1 MAGRPAGDPG
11 LVAVSAAPSG
21 NPSARTAVFG
31 SAGYP
36 GGASGRHSVRVAA
49 SGFGETPGARAGQAG
64 RAAVLSPTPGG
75 SQTASAASRLRQS
88 RPAGG
93 PAATSGGIQA
103 SESVTPGGSGAGGG
117 QAVGEPSVPAA
128 PAPRGR
134 PRRARGAGGLAAT
147 PGGIQASESA
157 ASGGSQ
163 AVGAAPGGRGRVRD
177 ARRAGGLAATPG
189 GGQASESV
197 TPGGSGAGRSQATG
211 EPFAPAAP
219 SGSVPAGR
227 GRPRRSRRA
236 GGLAAASGGGQASES
251 AAPGR
256 NQASESVTPSGSG
269 AGGSQATG
277 EPSGSVPAGRGRP
290 RRSRRAGGLAAASG
304 GIQASESA
312 APSGSGP
319 GGGQASESV
328 TPSGNGAGGGQ
339 PLGRFLAKAAAVTAG
354 LTAAGAVFGLV
365 RDQTIAHLFGA
376 GHDSDAFLIAWTV
389 PEMASTLLI
398 EDAMALLMVPAFSH
412 ALARRAAGRSA
423 LTRREARAQDPVRL
437 LVRAT
442 LPRLVVL
449 LAAVASVLVVAAPA
463 VVAVL
468 APGLPDPALAVECTR
483 LTALTVLSF
492 GIAGYFSAALRAHR
506 SFLSP
511 AAIYVS
517 YNVGIIGT
525 MVALHTLWGV
535 RAAAAGVAVGGLLMV
550 LVQLPAFVR
559 NVGFGP
565 PRAKKA
571 APRSQRDRDRPTL
584 IAFGVIAPVI
594 FFAVFRQSQVLVERF
609 LAASLPPGAISHLNY
624 AQKVAQMPMVLSLM
638 ICTVT
643 FPVVAQAMAGGEREK
658 ARRRVEQ
665 DLALASLA
673 VLMGTALV
681 IGYAPQIIQVLFE
694 RGAFTH
700 ADTLATA
707 SVMRVYGLG
716 LLGHCLVG
724 ALSRPFFSTARP
736 TWFPAFAMGAGLL
749 VNIVAGAFA
758 VRWWGTYGIAAAN
771 AAGISTTAVL
781 LLTGLGSRIIAI
793 QVRRVAVSISRLGVA
808 AVAAAATGWI
818 AGPKIPDPMLS
829 AALGCLLVPA
839 MFGATGMAIR
849 ALEVTALP
857 GQISQLTQRFR
868 NVR

>member
-1 MAGRPAGDPG
+1 MGAAATGSVRTGQDRDGRDAGGGAGPPG
-11 LVAVSAAPSG
+11 GA
-21 NPSARTAVFG
+21 ARTA
-31 SAGYP
+31 
-36 GGASGRHSVRVAA
+36 GGGRRGDGPEAKA
-49 SGFGETPGARAGQAG
+49 DGAR
-64 RAAVLSPTPGG
+64 
-75 SQTASAASRLRQS
+75 
-88 RPAGG
+88 
-93 PAATSGGIQA
+93 SG
-103 SESVTPGGSGAGGG
+103 
-117 QAVGEPSVPAA
+117 
-128 PAPRGR
+128 
-134 PRRARGAGGLAAT
+134 
-147 PGGIQASESA
+147 
-157 ASGGSQ
+157 
-163 AVGAAPGGRGRVRD
+163 
-177 ARRAGGLAATPG
+177 
-189 GGQASESV
+189 
-197 TPGGSGAGRSQATG
+197 
-211 EPFAPAAP
+211 
-219 SGSVPAGR
+219 
-227 GRPRRSRRA
+227 
-236 GGLAAASGGGQASES
+236 SGGG
-251 AAPGR
+251 
-256 NQASESVTPSGSG
+256 
-269 AGGSQATG
+269 
-277 EPSGSVPAGRGRP
+277 
-290 RRSRRAGGLAAASG
+290 
-304 GIQASESA
+304 
-312 APSGSGP
+312 
-319 GGGQASESV
+319 
-328 TPSGNGAGGGQ
+328 
-339 PLGRFLAKAAAVTAG
+339 LAKAAAVTAG

-412 ALARRAAGRSA
+412 ALARRAASKAG
-423 LTRREARAQDPVRL
+423 LTRQEARAQDPVRL
-437 LVRAT
+437 LVGAT
-442 LPRLVVL
+442 LPRLLVL
-449 LAAVASVLVVAAPA
+449 LAAVASVLIVAAPL
-463 VVAVL
+463 VVGVL
-468 APGLPDPALAVECTR
+468 APGLPDPGLAVECTR
-483 LTALTVLSF
+483 MTALTVLSF

-506 SFLSP
+506 SFVPP

-525 MVALHTLWGV
+525 MVALHALWGV
-535 RAAAAGVAVGGLLMV
+535 RAAAAGVAVGGVLMA
-550 LVQLPAFVR
+550 LVQLPAFIR

-565 PRAKKA
+565 PRAKG
-571 APRSQRDRDRPTL
+571 APRCQRDRDRPTL

-700 ADTLATA
+700 VDTEATA

-724 ALSRPFFSTARP
+724 ALSRPFFSTDRP
-736 TWFPAFAMGAGLL
+736 TWFPALAMGSGLL

-758 VRWWGTYGIAAAN
+758 VSWWGIYGIAAAN

-793 QVRRVAVSISRLGVA
+793 QVRRVAISIGRLSVA
-808 AVAAAATGWI
+808 ALAACATGWI
-818 AGPKIPDPMLS
+818 AGPMIPDPLVS

-857 GQISQLTQRFR
+857 GQLAQLTAHLTDRLTQLTQRFR

>member
-1 MAGRPAGDPG
+1 MTDTTPWRPASGPPAGAGHARVPGAPAPGFAGHPHAPGPGGPTAPGGSGASGPADPG
-11 LVAVSAAPSG
+11 FVASG
-21 NPSARTAVFG
+21 IPGAEPEARRAVFG

-49 SGFGETPGARAGQAG
+49 RTANGSADPEAR
-64 RAAVLSPTPGG
+64 S
-75 SQTASAASRLRQS
+75 
-88 RPAGG
+88 GG
-93 PAATSGGIQA
+93 PA
-103 SESVTPGGSGAGGG
+103 
-117 QAVGEPSVPAA
+117 
-128 PAPRGR
+128 
-134 PRRARGAGGLAAT
+134 
-147 PGGIQASESA
+147 
-157 ASGGSQ
+157 
-163 AVGAAPGGRGRVRD
+163 AAPGGRNRLRQ
-177 ARRAGGLAATPG
+177 ARRANGSGVGSEGRPG
-189 GGQASESV
+189 G
-197 TPGGSGAGRSQATG
+197 PATG
-211 EPFAPAAP
+211 
-219 SGSVPAGR
+219 PAG
-227 GRPRRSRRA
+227 A
-236 GGLAAASGGGQASES
+236 L
-251 AAPGR
+251 
-256 NQASESVTPSGSG
+256 
-269 AGGSQATG
+269 
-277 EPSGSVPAGRGRP
+277 
-290 RRSRRAGGLAAASG
+290 L
-304 GIQASESA
+304 
-312 APSGSGP
+312 
-319 GGGQASESV
+319 
-328 TPSGNGAGGGQ
+328 
-339 PLGRFLAKAAAVTAG
+339 
-354 LTAAGAVFGLV
+354 GLV

-398 EDAMALLMVPAFSH
+398 EDAMALLMVPAFSQ
-412 ALARRAAGRSA
+412 ALARRAAARAG
-423 LTRREARAQDPVRL
+423 LTRSEARAQDPVRL
-437 LVRAT
+437 LVGAT
-442 LPRLVVL
+442 LPRLAVF
-449 LAAVASVLVVAAPA
+449 LAAVASLLVVAAPA
-463 VVAVL
+463 VVSVL

-483 LTALTVLSF
+483 FTALTVLSF

-506 SFLSP
+506 SFLPP

-525 MVALHTLWGV
+525 MVALHALWGV
-535 RAAAAGVAVGGLLMV
+535 RAAAAGVAVGGLFMA

-559 NVGFGP
+559 NVGFGQ
-565 PRAKKA
+565 PRAKKT

-643 FPVVAQAMAGGEREK
+643 FPVVAQAMAAGEREK

-665 DLALASLA
+665 DLTLAALA
-673 VLMGTALV
+673 VLAGTALV

-700 ADTLATA
+700 QDTLATA
-707 SVMRVYGLG
+707 SVMRVYACG

-736 TWFPAFAMGAGLL
+736 TWFPALAMGAGLL

-758 VRWWGTYGIAAAN
+758 VGWWGTYGIAAAN
-771 AAGISTTAVL
+771 AAGISTTAAL
-781 LLTGLGSRIIAI
+781 LLTGLGSRIIAV
-793 QVRRVAVSISRLGVA
+793 QVRRVAVSIGKLAVA
-808 AVAAAATGWI
+808 AVAAGAAGWI
-818 AGPKIPDPMLS
+818 AGPMIPDPMLS

-839 MFGATGMAIR
+839 MFGATGTAIR

>member
-1 MAGRPAGDPG
+1 MTGTTPWRPASGPPAGAGHTRVPPTPPVEPG
-11 LVAVSAAPSG
+11 P
-21 NPSARTAVFG
+21 FG

-36 GGASGRHSVRVAA
+36 GGAPAGLGVRVAA
-49 SGFGETPGARAGQAG
+49 RTTSASADAPGARA
-64 RAAVLSPTPGG
+64 S
-75 SQTASAASRLRQS
+75 TA
-88 RPAGG
+88 
-93 PAATSGGIQA
+93 
-103 SESVTPGGSGAGGG
+103 GSG
-117 QAVGEPSVPAA
+117 
-128 PAPRGR
+128 
-134 PRRARGAGGLAAT
+134 
-147 PGGIQASESA
+147 
-157 ASGGSQ
+157 
-163 AVGAAPGGRGRVRD
+163 D
-177 ARRAGGLAATPG
+177 ARREDGAA
-189 GGQASESV
+189 
-197 TPGGSGAGRSQATG
+197 
-211 EPFAPAAP
+211 
-219 SGSVPAGR
+219 
-227 GRPRRSRRA
+227 
-236 GGLAAASGGGQASES
+236 
-251 AAPGR
+251 
-256 NQASESVTPSGSG
+256 
-269 AGGSQATG
+269 
-277 EPSGSVPAGRGRP
+277 
-290 RRSRRAGGLAAASG
+290 
-304 GIQASESA
+304 
-312 APSGSGP
+312 GP
-319 GGGQASESV
+319 GGGQPSAAHGRGATSTRPAPGVRRDGDPAGAAVPAAAASRASRFGRGRRGHEAEVSAE
-328 TPSGNGAGGGQ
+328 PAAGA

-354 LTAAGAVFGLV
+354 LTAAGALFGLV

-412 ALARRAAGRSA
+412 ALARRAAGRA
-423 LTRREARAQDPVRL
+423 GLTRREARAQDPVRL
-437 LVRAT
+437 LVGAT

-449 LAAVASVLVVAAPA
+449 LAAVAAVLVVAAPA

-468 APGLPDPALAVECTR
+468 APGLPDPRLAVECTR

-506 SFLSP
+506 SFLPP

-517 YNVGIIGT
+517 YNIGIIGT

-535 RAAAAGVAVGGLLMV
+535 RAAAAGVAVGGLLMA
-550 LVQLPAFVR
+550 LVQLPAFIR

-565 PRAKKA
+565 PRAKRAA

-594 FFAVFRQSQVLVERF
+594 LFAVFRQSQVLVERF
-609 LAASLPPGAISHLNY
+609 LAASLPSGAISHLNY

-658 ARRRVEQ
+658 ARRRVER

-700 ADTLATA
+700 EDTLATA

-749 VNIVAGAFA
+749 VNVVAGAFA

-771 AAGISTTAVL
+771 AAGISTAAAL
-781 LLTGLGSRIIAI
+781 LLTGLGPRIIAI
-793 QVRRVAVSISRLGVA
+793 HVRRVAVSIGRLAVA
-808 AVAAAATGWI
+808 AVAACATGWI
-818 AGPKIPDPMLS
+818 AGPMIPDPLLS
-829 AALGCLLVPA
+829 AGLGCLLVPA

-857 GQISQLTQRFR
+857 GQISQFTQRFR
-868 NVR
+868 NAR

>member
-1 MAGRPAGDPG
+1 MTDTTPWRRPAAAATEVAAAAGRPPNPPAPP
-11 LVAVSAAPSG
+11 APSTGPDG
-21 NPSARTAVFG
+21 N
-31 SAGYP
+31 
-36 GGASGRHSVRVAA
+36 ASRVAA
-49 SGFGETPGARAGQAG
+49 SGGPLSAG
-64 RAAVLSPTPGG
+64 RGAAHVGIPVPAGDAGAGRVVAAGRPGPG
-75 SQTASAASRLRQS
+75 LDRSAAAPGQ
-88 RPAGG
+88 G
-93 PAATSGGIQA
+93 PA
-103 SESVTPGGSGAGGG
+103 GSGAVGTAPPGGEAG
-117 QAVGEPSVPAA
+117 AAEAVRGPVLGAA
-128 PAPRGR
+128 PAGSVRAGTGR
-134 PRRARGAGGLAAT
+134 VP
-147 PGGIQASESA
+147 
-157 ASGGSQ
+157 
-163 AVGAAPGGRGRVRD
+163 GAA
-177 ARRAGGLAATPG
+177 
-189 GGQASESV
+189 
-197 TPGGSGAGRSQATG
+197 AGRNLGVRGT
-211 EPFAPAAP
+211 
-219 SGSVPAGR
+219 AGR
-227 GRPRRSRRA
+227 GRR
-236 GGLAAASGGGQASES
+236 GGGPEAAADGARSGMGGA
-251 AAPGR
+251 
-256 NQASESVTPSGSG
+256 
-269 AGGSQATG
+269 
-277 EPSGSVPAGRGRP
+277 
-290 RRSRRAGGLAAASG
+290 
-304 GIQASESA
+304 
-312 APSGSGP
+312 
-319 GGGQASESV
+319 
-328 TPSGNGAGGGQ
+328 
-339 PLGRFLAKAAAVTAG
+339 LAKAAAVTAG

-412 ALARRAAGRSA
+412 ALARRAASRAG
-423 LTRREARAQDPVRL
+423 LTRQEARAQDPVRL
-437 LVRAT
+437 LVGAT
-442 LPRLVVL
+442 LPRLLVL
-449 LAAVASVLVVAAPA
+449 LAAVASVLIVAAPL
-463 VVAVL
+463 VVGVL
-468 APGLPDPALAVECTR
+468 APGLPDPGLAVECTR
-483 LTALTVLSF
+483 WTALTVLSF

-506 SFLSP
+506 SFVPP

-525 MVALHTLWGV
+525 MVALHALWGV
-535 RAAAAGVAVGGLLMV
+535 RAAAAGVAVGGVLMA
-550 LVQLPAFVR
+550 LVQLPAFIR

-565 PRAKKA
+565 PRAKG

-609 LAASLPPGAISHLNY
+609 LAAGLPPGAISHLNY

-643 FPVVAQAMAGGEREK
+643 FPVVAQAMAGGERDK
-658 ARRRVEQ
+658 ARRRVER

-700 ADTLATA
+700 TDTEATA

-736 TWFPAFAMGAGLL
+736 TWFPALAMGAGLL

-758 VRWWGTYGIAAAN
+758 VGWWGTYGIAAAN
-771 AAGISTTAVL
+771 AAGISTTAAL

-793 QVRRVAVSISRLGVA
+793 QVRRVAVSIGRLSVA
-808 AVAAAATGWI
+808 ALAACATGWI
-818 AGPKIPDPMLS
+818 AGPMIPDPLVS

-857 GQISQLTQRFR
+857 GQLAQLTAHLTSQLTQRFR

>member
-1 MAGRPAGDPG
+1 M
-11 LVAVSAAPSG
+11 L
-21 NPSARTAVFG
+21 ARTG
-31 SAGYP
+31 
-36 GGASGRHSVRVAA
+36 
-49 SGFGETPGARAGQAG
+49 RAGAG
-64 RAAVLSPTPGG
+64 
-75 SQTASAASRLRQS
+75 
-88 RPAGG
+88 PAGG
-93 PAATSGGIQA
+93 SRTATA
-103 SESVTPGGSGAGGG
+103 
-117 QAVGEPSVPAA
+117 
-128 PAPRGR
+128 
-134 PRRARGAGGLAAT
+134 ARGAGGAGTARTDRGAGGAGGAAAT
-147 PGGIQASESA
+147 G
-157 ASGGSQ
+157 
-163 AVGAAPGGRGRVRD
+163 GGRG
-177 ARRAGGLAATPG
+177 
-189 GGQASESV
+189 
-197 TPGGSGAGRSQATG
+197 GGSG
-211 EPFAPAAP
+211 
-219 SGSVPAGR
+219 SGS
-227 GRPRRSRRA
+227 
-236 GGLAAASGGGQASES
+236 SGGG
-251 AAPGR
+251 P
-256 NQASESVTPSGSG
+256 P
-269 AGGSQATG
+269 
-277 EPSGSVPAGRGRP
+277 
-290 RRSRRAGGLAAASG
+290 AAA
-304 GIQASESA
+304 
-312 APSGSGP
+312 
-319 GGGQASESV
+319 
-328 TPSGNGAGGGQ
+328 

-354 LTAAGAVFGLV
+354 LTAAGAVLGLV

-412 ALARRAAGRSA
+412 ALARRAAGRA
-423 LTRREARAQDPVRL
+423 GLTRLEARAQDPVRL
-437 LVRAT
+437 LVAAT
-442 LPRLVVL
+442 LPRLLVL
-449 LAAVASVLVVAAPA
+449 LAAVASVLVVAAPL
-463 VVAVL
+463 VVGAL
-468 APGLPDPALAVECTR
+468 APGLPDPGLAVECTR
-483 LTALTVLSF
+483 LTALTVVSF

-506 SFLSP
+506 SFLPP

-517 YNVGIIGT
+517 YNVGIIAT
-525 MVALHTLWGV
+525 MVALHALWGV

-550 LVQLPAFVR
+550 LVQLPAFIR

-565 PRAKKA
+565 RRAKS

-609 LAASLPPGAISHLNY
+609 LAASLPSGAISHLNY

-643 FPVVAQAMAGGEREK
+643 FPVVAQAMAGGERDK
-658 ARRRVEQ
+658 ARRRVER

-700 ADTLATA
+700 RDTLATA

-736 TWFPAFAMGAGLL
+736 IWFPALAMGAGLL
-749 VNIVAGAFA
+749 VNVVAGAFA
-758 VRWWGTYGIAAAN
+758 VGWWGTYGIAAAN

-793 QVRRVAVSISRLGVA
+793 QVRRVAISIGRL
-808 AVAAAATGWI
+808 AVAAIAACGTGWL
-818 AGPKIPDPMLS
+818 AGPMIPDPMLS

-849 ALEVTALP
+849 ALEVTVLP
-857 GQISQLTQRFR
+857 AQLAQLTSQLTQRFR

>member
-1 MAGRPAGDPG
+1 MPVPDVPAPVAGAPRSAPAAGRTAAGPSVPAAADPGFVAGGLPGRDDATADRGFVAGGRPGGDP
-11 LVAVSAAPSG
+11 AARRP
-21 NPSARTAVFG
+21 VFG

-36 GGASGRHSVRVAA
+36 GRASGKHSVRVAA
-49 SGFGETPGARAGQAG
+49 RADSGPAAEPGPQEPAGG
-64 RAAVLSPTPGG
+64 
-75 SQTASAASRLRQS
+75 RLRQA
-88 RPAGG
+88 RRA
-93 PAATSGGIQA
+93 
-103 SESVTPGGSGAGGG
+103 
-117 QAVGEPSVPAA
+117 
-128 PAPRGR
+128 GR
-134 PRRARGAGGLAAT
+134 PSAAT
-147 PGGIQASESA
+147 PGGSRA
-157 ASGGSQ
+157 AAGEPAGS
-163 AVGAAPGGRGRVRD
+163 
-177 ARRAGGLAATPG
+177 ATPG
-189 GGQASESV
+189 GS
-197 TPGGSGAGRSQATG
+197 
-211 EPFAPAAP
+211 
-219 SGSVPAGR
+219 
-227 GRPRRSRRA
+227 RA
-236 GGLAAASGGGQASES
+236 GGS
-251 AAPGR
+251 
-256 NQASESVTPSGSG
+256 
-269 AGGSQATG
+269 
-277 EPSGSVPAGRGRP
+277 
-290 RRSRRAGGLAAASG
+290 
-304 GIQASESA
+304 
-312 APSGSGP
+312 
-319 GGGQASESV
+319 
-328 TPSGNGAGGGQ
+328 Q

-354 LTAAGAVFGLV
+354 LTAAGALFGLV

-398 EDAMALLMVPAFSH
+398 EDAMALLMVPAFSQ
-412 ALARRAAGRSA
+412 ALARRAAARAG

-437 LVRAT
+437 LVGAT

-449 LAAVASVLVVAAPA
+449 LAAVASVLVLAAPA

-506 SFLSP
+506 SFLPP

-525 MVALHTLWGV
+525 MVALHALWGV
-535 RAAAAGVAVGGLLMV
+535 RAAAAGVAVGGLLMA

-609 LAASLPPGAISHLNY
+609 LAASLPSGAISHLNY

-736 TWFPAFAMGAGLL
+736 TWFPALAMGAGLL
-749 VNIVAGAFA
+749 VNVVAGAFA
-758 VRWWGTYGIAAAN
+758 VGWWGIYGIAAAN

-793 QVRRVAVSISRLGVA
+793 QVRRVAVSIGRLAVA
-808 AVAAAATGWI
+808 AVAAGATGWI
-818 AGPKIPDPMLS
+818 AGPMIPDPMVS

>member
-1 MAGRPAGDPG
+1 MPGTPDFAAGPAGGPDPGRPPGEPAGPAARDRVRRQGPPGRTGDPE
-11 LVAVSAAPSG
+11 AAAEP
-21 NPSARTAVFG
+21 R
-31 SAGYP
+31 
-36 GGASGRHSVRVAA
+36 SVRVAA
-49 SGFGETPGARAGQAG
+49 RGAAEP
-64 RAAVLSPTPGG
+64 AV
-75 SQTASAASRLRQS
+75 
-88 RPAGG
+88 G
-93 PAATSGGIQA
+93 PAAGPSGPAAGPA
-103 SESVTPGGSGAGGG
+103 GPARYAGGAARGVRTATRRAAAAAPPRTPSSPGGN
-117 QAVGEPSVPAA
+117 A
-128 PAPRGR
+128 PA
-134 PRRARGAGGLAAT
+134 
-147 PGGIQASESA
+147 
-157 ASGGSQ
+157 
-163 AVGAAPGGRGRVRD
+163 
-177 ARRAGGLAATPG
+177 
-189 GGQASESV
+189 
-197 TPGGSGAGRSQATG
+197 
-211 EPFAPAAP
+211 
-219 SGSVPAGR
+219 
-227 GRPRRSRRA
+227 
-236 GGLAAASGGGQASES
+236 
-251 AAPGR
+251 
-256 NQASESVTPSGSG
+256 
-269 AGGSQATG
+269 
-277 EPSGSVPAGRGRP
+277 
-290 RRSRRAGGLAAASG
+290 
-304 GIQASESA
+304 
-312 APSGSGP
+312 
-319 GGGQASESV
+319 
-328 TPSGNGAGGGQ
+328 

-376 GHDSDAFLIAWTV
+376 GPDSDAFLIAWTL

-412 ALARRAAGRSA
+412 ALARRAAGRA
-423 LTRREARAQDPVRL
+423 GLTRKEARAQDPVRM
-437 LVRAT
+437 LVAAT
-442 LPRLVVL
+442 LPRLAVL
-449 LAAVASVLVVAAPA
+449 LAAVASVLIVAAPL

-468 APGLPDPALAVECTR
+468 APGLPDPGLAVQCTR

-506 SFLSP
+506 SFVPP

-525 MVALHTLWGV
+525 MLALHALWGV

-550 LVQLPAFVR
+550 LVQLPAFIR

-565 PRAKKA
+565 ARAKR
-571 APRSQRDRDRPTL
+571 APRSRRDRDRPTL
-584 IAFGVIAPVI
+584 IAFGLIAPVI

-609 LAASLPPGAISHLNY
+609 LAASLPSGAISHLNY

-643 FPVVAQAMAGGEREK
+643 FPVVAQAMAAGEREK

-700 ADTLATA
+700 EDTLATA
-707 SVMRVYGLG
+707 SVMRVYGFG

-736 TWFPAFAMGAGLL
+736 TWFPALAMGAGLL

-758 VRWWGTYGIAAAN
+758 VGWWGTYGIAAAN

-781 LLTGLGSRIIAI
+781 LLTGLGSRMVAI
-793 QVRRVAVSISRLGVA
+793 QVRRVAVSIGRLAVA
-808 AVAAAATGWI
+808 AVAAGGTGWI
-818 AGPKIPDPMLS
+818 AGPMIPDPTVS

-857 GQISQLTQRFR
+857 GQIAQFSSQLTQRFR

>member
-1 MAGRPAGDPG
+1 M
-11 LVAVSAAPSG
+11 L
-21 NPSARTAVFG
+21 ARTG
-31 SAGYP
+31 RSGAG
-36 GGASGRHSVRVAA
+36 
-49 SGFGETPGARAGQAG
+49 
-64 RAAVLSPTPGG
+64 
-75 SQTASAASRLRQS
+75 
-88 RPAGG
+88 PAGG
-93 PAATSGGIQA
+93 SRTATA
-103 SESVTPGGSGAGGG
+103 
-117 QAVGEPSVPAA
+117 
-128 PAPRGR
+128 
-134 PRRARGAGGLAAT
+134 ARGAGGAGTARTDRGAAAT
-147 PGGIQASESA
+147 G
-157 ASGGSQ
+157 
-163 AVGAAPGGRGRVRD
+163 GGRG
-177 ARRAGGLAATPG
+177 
-189 GGQASESV
+189 
-197 TPGGSGAGRSQATG
+197 GGSG
-211 EPFAPAAP
+211 
-219 SGSVPAGR
+219 SGS
-227 GRPRRSRRA
+227 
-236 GGLAAASGGGQASES
+236 SGGGQ
-251 AAPGR
+251 P
-256 NQASESVTPSGSG
+256 
-269 AGGSQATG
+269 
-277 EPSGSVPAGRGRP
+277 
-290 RRSRRAGGLAAASG
+290 AAA
-304 GIQASESA
+304 
-312 APSGSGP
+312 
-319 GGGQASESV
+319 
-328 TPSGNGAGGGQ
+328 

-354 LTAAGAVFGLV
+354 LTAAGAVLGLV

-412 ALARRAAGRSA
+412 ALARRAAGRA
-423 LTRREARAQDPVRL
+423 GLTRLEARAQDPVGL
-437 LVRAT
+437 LVAAT
-442 LPRLVVL
+442 LPRLLVL
-449 LAAVASVLVVAAPA
+449 LAAVASVLVVAAPL
-463 VVAVL
+463 VVGAL
-468 APGLPDPALAVECTR
+468 APGLPDPGLAVECTR
-483 LTALTVLSF
+483 LTALTVVSF

-506 SFLSP
+506 SFLPP

-517 YNVGIIGT
+517 YNVGIIAT
-525 MVALHTLWGV
+525 MVALHALWGV

-550 LVQLPAFVR
+550 LVQLPAFIR

-565 PRAKKA
+565 RRAKS

-643 FPVVAQAMAGGEREK
+643 FPVVAQAMAGGERDK
-658 ARRRVEQ
+658 ARRRVER

-700 ADTLATA
+700 RDTLATA

-736 TWFPAFAMGAGLL
+736 IWFPALAMGAGLL
-749 VNIVAGAFA
+749 VNVVAGAFA
-758 VRWWGTYGIAAAN
+758 VGWWGTYGIAAAN

-793 QVRRVAVSISRLGVA
+793 QVRRVAISIGRL
-808 AVAAAATGWI
+808 AVAAIAACGTGWL
-818 AGPKIPDPMLS
+818 AGPMIPDPLLS

-849 ALEVTALP
+849 ALEVTVLP
-857 GQISQLTQRFR
+857 AQLAQLTSQLTQRFR

>member
-1 MAGRPAGDPG
+1 MTDTTPWRPASGSPAGAGHARVPADPGFARRSRNVPLPVRPAAAGADPVGPAGGDGYSRRAPGPADPGYPRNRPVAGRPAGDPG
-11 LVAVSAAPSG
+11 FVAASAAPGFVAGGLPGG
-21 NPSARTAVFG
+21 NPSTRRAVFG

-49 SGFGETPGARAGQAG
+49 SGFGETPEARAGQAG
-64 RAAVLSPTPGG
+64 RAVVLSPTPGG
-75 SQTASAASRLRQS
+75 SQTASAGGRLRQP

-93 PAATSGGIQA
+93 PS
-103 SESVTPGGSGAGGG
+103 
-117 QAVGEPSVPAA
+117 
-128 PAPRGR
+128 
-134 PRRARGAGGLAAT
+134 
-147 PGGIQASESA
+147 
-157 ASGGSQ
+157 
-163 AVGAAPGGRGRVRD
+163 AAPGG
-177 ARRAGGLAATPG
+177 
-189 GGQASESV
+189 
-197 TPGGSGAGRSQATG
+197 SQATG
-211 EPFAPAAP
+211 EPGA
-219 SGSVPAGR
+219 SVPAGK

-236 GGLAAASGGGQASES
+236 GGLSSAPDASQ
-251 AAPGR
+251 APGS
-256 NQASESVTPSGSG
+256 ATPG
-269 AGGSQATG
+269 ATPGGSRAEG
-277 EPSGSVPAGRGRP
+277 EPFVPAVPAGRGRP
-290 RRSRRAGGLAAASG
+290 RQARRAGKSSATPG
-304 GIQASESA
+304 GSQASESVT
-312 APSGSGP
+312 PSGSGP

-328 TPSGNGAGGGQ
+328 TPSENGGGGGQ

-442 LPRLVVL
+442 LPRLVAL

-535 RAAAAGVAVGGLLMV
+535 RAAAAGVAVGGFLMV

>member
-1 MAGRPAGDPG
+1 MR
-11 LVAVSAAPSG
+11 
-21 NPSARTAVFG
+21 RT
-31 SAGYP
+31 
-36 GGASGRHSVRVAA
+36 R
-49 SGFGETPGARAGQAG
+49 RA
-64 RAAVLSPTPGG
+64 
-75 SQTASAASRLRQS
+75 
-88 RPAGG
+88 
-93 PAATSGGIQA
+93 
-103 SESVTPGGSGAGGG
+103 GGSGAGPEDR
-117 QAVGEPSVPAA
+117 VPEP
-128 PAPRGR
+128 
-134 PRRARGAGGLAAT
+134 AGGNA
-147 PGGIQASESA
+147 PG
-157 ASGGSQ
+157 
-163 AVGAAPGGRGRVRD
+163 VNAPGG
-177 ARRAGGLAATPG
+177 
-189 GGQASESV
+189 S
-197 TPGGSGAGRSQATG
+197 
-211 EPFAPAAP
+211 
-219 SGSVPAGR
+219 
-227 GRPRRSRRA
+227 
-236 GGLAAASGGGQASES
+236 
-251 AAPGR
+251 
-256 NQASESVTPSGSG
+256 
-269 AGGSQATG
+269 
-277 EPSGSVPAGRGRP
+277 
-290 RRSRRAGGLAAASG
+290 
-304 GIQASESA
+304 
-312 APSGSGP
+312 
-319 GGGQASESV
+319 
-328 TPSGNGAGGGQ
+328 Q

-354 LTAAGAVFGLV
+354 LTAAGALFGLV

-398 EDAMALLMVPAFSH
+398 EDAMALLMVPAFSQ
-412 ALARRAAGRSA
+412 ALARRAAGRTG

-437 LVRAT
+437 LVGAT

-449 LAAVASVLVVAAPA
+449 LAAVASVLVLAAPA

-517 YNVGIIGT
+517 YNVGIIAT
-525 MVALHTLWGV
+525 MVALHAVWGV
-535 RAAAAGVAVGGLLMV
+535 RAAAAGVAVGGLLMA

-559 NVGFGP
+559 NVGFGT
-565 PRAKKA
+565 PRAKRS

-609 LAASLPPGAISHLNY
+609 LAASLPSGAISHLNY

-665 DLALASLA
+665 DLSLAALA

-681 IGYAPQIIQVLFE
+681 VGYAPQIIQVLFE

-700 ADTLATA
+700 QDTLATA
-707 SVMRVYGLG
+707 SVMRVYALG

-736 TWFPAFAMGAGLL
+736 TWFPALAMGAGLL
-749 VNIVAGAFA
+749 VNVVAGAFA
-758 VRWWGTYGIAAAN
+758 VGWWGTYGIAAAN

-781 LLTGLGSRIIAI
+781 LLAGLGTRIIAI
-793 QVRRVAVSISRLGVA
+793 QVRRVAGSIGRLGVA
-808 AVAAAATGWI
+808 AVAAAALGWI
-818 AGPKIPDPMLS
+818 AGPMIPDPMLS

-839 MFGATGMAIR
+839 MFGATGMAMH

>member
-1 MAGRPAGDPG
+1 M
-11 LVAVSAAPSG
+11 
-21 NPSARTAVFG
+21 FG

-36 GGASGRHSVRVAA
+36 GGAWGRDSVQVAA
-49 SGFGETPGARAGQAG
+49 RAAGGSAVGPGAGPGPARRTGEETA
-64 RAAVLSPTPGG
+64 TPGG
-75 SQTASAASRLRQS
+75 SRVAARGGSGRGTVVGSEALS
-88 RPAGG
+88 GG
-93 PAATSGGIQA
+93 PAATPGSPA
-103 SESVTPGGSGAGGG
+103 PADPGGRG
-117 QAVGEPSVPAA
+117 PS
-128 PAPRGR
+128 
-134 PRRARGAGGLAAT
+134 RRARRAVALSAT
-147 PGGIQASESA
+147 PGGNRADSD
-157 ASGGSQ
+157 GS
-163 AVGAAPGGRGRVRD
+163 D
-177 ARRAGGLAATPG
+177 T
-189 GGQASESV
+189 S
-197 TPGGSGAGRSQATG
+197 
-211 EPFAPAAP
+211 
-219 SGSVPAGR
+219 
-227 GRPRRSRRA
+227 
-236 GGLAAASGGGQASES
+236 
-251 AAPGR
+251 
-256 NQASESVTPSGSG
+256 
-269 AGGSQATG
+269 
-277 EPSGSVPAGRGRP
+277 
-290 RRSRRAGGLAAASG
+290 
-304 GIQASESA
+304 
-312 APSGSGP
+312 
-319 GGGQASESV
+319 
-328 TPSGNGAGGGQ
+328 GGGQ

-354 LTAAGAVFGLV
+354 LTAAGALFGLV

-412 ALARRAAGRSA
+412 ALARRAAARAG
-423 LTRREARAQDPVRL
+423 LTRREARTQDPVRL
-437 LVRAT
+437 LVGAT

-449 LAAVASVLVVAAPA
+449 LAAVASVLVMAAPI

-468 APGLPDPALAVECTR
+468 APGLPDPRLAIECTR

-506 SFLSP
+506 SFVPP

-525 MVALHTLWGV
+525 MLALHALWGV
-535 RAAAAGVAVGGLLMV
+535 RAAAAGVAVGGLLMA
-550 LVQLPAFVR
+550 LVQLPAFIR

-565 PRAKKA
+565 PRAKRS

-609 LAASLPPGAISHLNY
+609 LAASLPSGAISHLNY

-658 ARRRVEQ
+658 ARRRVER

-681 IGYAPQIIQVLFE
+681 IGYAPQIIEVLFE

-700 ADTLATA
+700 RDTLATA

-736 TWFPAFAMGAGLL
+736 IWFPAFAMGAGLL

-758 VRWWGTYGIAAAN
+758 VGWWGTYGIAAAN

-781 LLTGLGSRIIAI
+781 LLTGLGSRIITI
-793 QVRRVAVSISRLGVA
+793 QVRRVAASIGRLGVA

-818 AGPKIPDPMLS
+818 AGPMIPDPMLS

>member
-1 MAGRPAGDPG
+1 MTDTTPWRPASGPPAGAGHARVPG
-11 LVAVSAAPSG
+11 APGPGVAGHPQNAPGPAGPVLPGGSG
-21 NPSARTAVFG
+21 ASRGRLRQARRASGTAVAPAASG
-31 SAGYP
+31 SAGGP
-36 GGASGRHSVRVAA
+36 EGR
-49 SGFGETPGARAGQAG
+49 
-64 RAAVLSPTPGG
+64 
-75 SQTASAASRLRQS
+75 
-88 RPAGG
+88 AGG
-93 PAATSGGIQA
+93 PAAT
-103 SESVTPGGSGAGGG
+103 PGGSR
-117 QAVGEPSVPAA
+117 AA
-128 PAPRGR
+128 A
-134 PRRARGAGGLAAT
+134 
-147 PGGIQASESA
+147 
-157 ASGGSQ
+157 
-163 AVGAAPGGRGRVRD
+163 
-177 ARRAGGLAATPG
+177 
-189 GGQASESV
+189 
-197 TPGGSGAGRSQATG
+197 
-211 EPFAPAAP
+211 AAP
-219 SGSVPAGR
+219 SGR
-227 GRPRRSRRA
+227 GRPRQARRV
-236 GGLAAASGGGQASES
+236 GGS
-251 AAPGR
+251 AAGPEGR
-256 NQASESVTPSGSG
+256 APESTTARGNAP
-269 AGGSQATG
+269 GGS
-277 EPSGSVPAGRGRP
+277 
-290 RRSRRAGGLAAASG
+290 
-304 GIQASESA
+304 
-312 APSGSGP
+312 
-319 GGGQASESV
+319 
-328 TPSGNGAGGGQ
+328 Q

-354 LTAAGAVFGLV
+354 LTAAGALFGLV

-398 EDAMALLMVPAFSH
+398 EDAMALLMVPAFSQ
-412 ALARRAAGRSA
+412 ALARRAAGRA
-423 LTRREARAQDPVRL
+423 GLTRREARAQDPVRL
-437 LVRAT
+437 LVGAT

-449 LAAVASVLVVAAPA
+449 LAVVASVLVLAAPA

-506 SFLSP
+506 SFLPP

-517 YNVGIIGT
+517 YNVGIIAT
-525 MVALHTLWGV
+525 MVALHAVWGV
-535 RAAAAGVAVGGLLMV
+535 RAAAAGVAVGGLLMA

-559 NVGFGP
+559 NVGFGT
-565 PRAKKA
+565 PRAKRC

-609 LAASLPPGAISHLNY
+609 LAASLPSGAISHLNY

-665 DLALASLA
+665 DLSLAALA

-681 IGYAPQIIQVLFE
+681 VGYAPQIIQVLFE

-700 ADTLATA
+700 QDTLATA
-707 SVMRVYGLG
+707 SVMRVYALG

-736 TWFPAFAMGAGLL
+736 TWFPALAMGAGLL
-749 VNIVAGAFA
+749 VNVVAGAFA
-758 VRWWGTYGIAAAN
+758 VGWWGTYGIAAAN

-781 LLTGLGSRIIAI
+781 LLTGLGTRIIAI
-793 QVRRVAVSISRLGVA
+793 QVRRVAGSIGRLGVA
-808 AVAAAATGWI
+808 AVAAGALGWI

-839 MFGATGMAIR
+839 MFGATGMAMH

>member
-1 MAGRPAGDPG
+1 MAGA
-11 LVAVSAAPSG
+11 
-21 NPSARTAVFG
+21 
-31 SAGYP
+31 
-36 GGASGRHSVRVAA
+36 RVA
-49 SGFGETPGARAGQAG
+49 
-64 RAAVLSPTPGG
+64 
-75 SQTASAASRLRQS
+75 
-88 RPAGG
+88 
-93 PAATSGGIQA
+93 
-103 SESVTPGGSGAGGG
+103 GAGGG
-117 QAVGEPSVPAA
+117 GDRRRVFAGARATTGPVASGHRAAA
-128 PAPRGR
+128 PARAPR
-134 PRRARGAGGLAAT
+134 P
-147 PGGIQASESA
+147 
-157 ASGGSQ
+157 
-163 AVGAAPGGRGRVRD
+163 AVP
-177 ARRAGGLAATPG
+177 
-189 GGQASESV
+189 
-197 TPGGSGAGRSQATG
+197 
-211 EPFAPAAP
+211 
-219 SGSVPAGR
+219 
-227 GRPRRSRRA
+227 
-236 GGLAAASGGGQASES
+236 
-251 AAPGR
+251 
-256 NQASESVTPSGSG
+256 PSGSG
-269 AGGSQATG
+269 
-277 EPSGSVPAGRGRP
+277 SGSAPA
-290 RRSRRAGGLAAASG
+290 
-304 GIQASESA
+304 
-312 APSGSGP
+312 
-319 GGGQASESV
+319 
-328 TPSGNGAGGGQ
+328 

-354 LTAAGAVFGLV
+354 LTIAGAVFGLL

-376 GHDSDAFLIAWTV
+376 GHDSDSFLIAWTV

-412 ALARRAAGRSA
+412 ALARRAASRAG

-437 LVRAT
+437 LVGAT

-449 LAAVASVLVVAAPA
+449 LAAVASVLVVAAPL
-463 VVAVL
+463 VVGVL
-468 APGLPDPALAVECTR
+468 APGLPDPRLAVECTR
-483 LTALTVLSF
+483 MTALTVLSF
-492 GIAGYFSAALRAHR
+492 GLAGYFSAALRAHR
-506 SFLSP
+506 SFLPP

-517 YNVGIIGT
+517 YNIGIIGT

-550 LVQLPAFVR
+550 LVQLPAFIR

-565 PRAKKA
+565 SRPKG

-584 IAFGVIAPVI
+584 IAFGLIAPVI

-658 ARRRVEQ
+658 ARRRVER

-673 VLMGTALV
+673 VLMGAALV

-700 ADTLATA
+700 RDTLATA
-707 SVMRVYGLG
+707 SVMRVYSLG

-736 TWFPAFAMGAGLL
+736 IWFPALAMGAGLL

-758 VRWWGTYGIAAAN
+758 VRWWGTYGIAGAN

-781 LLTGLGSRIIAI
+781 LLTGLGSRIVAI
-793 QVRRVAVSISRLGVA
+793 QVRRVAVSIARLAVSALA
-808 AVAAAATGWI
+808 ACLTGWI

-839 MFGATGMAIR
+839 MFVAAGTAIR
-849 ALEVTALP
+849 ALEVLALP
-857 GQISQLTQRFR
+857 AQIARLSAQLTQRFR

>member
-1 MAGRPAGDPG
+1 MHRAAHATALRPADEPQPG
-11 LVAVSAAPSG
+11 PKQG
-21 NPSARTAVFG
+21 PK
-31 SAGYP
+31 P
-36 GGASGRHSVRVAA
+36 GQGP
-49 SGFGETPGARAGQAG
+49 PG
-64 RAAVLSPTPGG
+64 
-75 SQTASAASRLRQS
+75 
-88 RPAGG
+88 PAGP
-93 PAATSGGIQA
+93 PADRGGN
-103 SESVTPGGSGAGGG
+103 
-117 QAVGEPSVPAA
+117 A
-128 PAPRGR
+128 PA
-134 PRRARGAGGLAAT
+134 
-147 PGGIQASESA
+147 
-157 ASGGSQ
+157 
-163 AVGAAPGGRGRVRD
+163 
-177 ARRAGGLAATPG
+177 
-189 GGQASESV
+189 
-197 TPGGSGAGRSQATG
+197 
-211 EPFAPAAP
+211 
-219 SGSVPAGR
+219 
-227 GRPRRSRRA
+227 
-236 GGLAAASGGGQASES
+236 
-251 AAPGR
+251 
-256 NQASESVTPSGSG
+256 
-269 AGGSQATG
+269 
-277 EPSGSVPAGRGRP
+277 
-290 RRSRRAGGLAAASG
+290 
-304 GIQASESA
+304 
-312 APSGSGP
+312 
-319 GGGQASESV
+319 
-328 TPSGNGAGGGQ
+328 
-339 PLGRFLAKAAAVTAG
+339 PLGRFLAKAAAVTAV

-412 ALARRAAGRSA
+412 ALARRAASRAG
-423 LTRREARAQDPVRL
+423 LTRKEARAQDPVRL
-437 LVRAT
+437 LVGAT
-442 LPRLVVL
+442 LPRLAVL
-449 LAAVASVLVVAAPA
+449 LAAVGSVLVLAAPL

-468 APGLPDPALAVECTR
+468 APGLPDPELAVQCTR

-506 SFLSP
+506 SFVPP

-525 MVALHTLWGV
+525 MLALHTLWGV

-550 LVQLPAFVR
+550 LVQLPAFIR

-565 PRAKKA
+565 TRAA
-571 APRSQRDRDRPTL
+571 FVSGAPRSQRDRDRPTL

-609 LAASLPPGAISHLNY
+609 LAASLQPGAISHLNY

-643 FPVVAQAMAGGEREK
+643 FPVVAQAMAAGEREK

-673 VLMGTALV
+673 VLMGAALV

-700 ADTLATA
+700 QDTLATA

-736 TWFPAFAMGAGLL
+736 IWFPAFAMGAGLL
-749 VNIVAGAFA
+749 VNIVAGALA
-758 VRWWGTYGIAAAN
+758 VTWWGTYGIAAAN
-771 AAGISTTAVL
+771 AAGITTAAAL

-793 QVRRVAVSISRLGVA
+793 QVRRVAVSIGRL
-808 AVAAAATGWI
+808 AVSAAAACATGWI
-818 AGPKIPDPMLS
+818 AGPMIPDPMLS

-839 MFGATGMAIR
+839 MFGATGTAIR

-857 GQISQLTQRFR
+857 AQMSQLTQRFR
-868 NVR
+868 NAR

>member
-1 MAGRPAGDPG
+1 MAAYANGGPPRGAGTGPA
-11 LVAVSAAPSG
+11 
-21 NPSARTAVFG
+21 
-31 SAGYP
+31 
-36 GGASGRHSVRVAA
+36 
-49 SGFGETPGARAGQAG
+49 
-64 RAAVLSPTPGG
+64 
-75 SQTASAASRLRQS
+75 
-88 RPAGG
+88 G
-93 PAATSGGIQA
+93 PAAPRG
-103 SESVTPGGSGAGGG
+103 PGAGSGAG
-117 QAVGEPSVPAA
+117 P
-128 PAPRGR
+128 
-134 PRRARGAGGLAAT
+134 
-147 PGGIQASESA
+147 
-157 ASGGSQ
+157 
-163 AVGAAPGGRGRVRD
+163 
-177 ARRAGGLAATPG
+177 
-189 GGQASESV
+189 
-197 TPGGSGAGRSQATG
+197 GAGRTPARSA
-211 EPFAPAAP
+211 PSAAPAAP
-219 SGSVPAGR
+219 PAAGS
-227 GRPRRSRRA
+227 
-236 GGLAAASGGGQASES
+236 
-251 AAPGR
+251 
-256 NQASESVTPSGSG
+256 
-269 AGGSQATG
+269 
-277 EPSGSVPAGRGRP
+277 
-290 RRSRRAGGLAAASG
+290 
-304 GIQASESA
+304 
-312 APSGSGP
+312 SGP
-319 GGGQASESV
+319 
-328 TPSGNGAGGGQ
+328 

-412 ALARRAAGRSA
+412 ALARRSASRAG
-423 LTRREARAQDPVRL
+423 LTRMEARAQDPVRL
-437 LVRAT
+437 LVGAT
-442 LPRLVVL
+442 LPRLVVF
-449 LAAVASVLVVAAPA
+449 LAAVASVLIVAAPL

-468 APGLPDPALAVECTR
+468 APGLPDPELAVQCTR

-506 SFLSP
+506 SFVPP

-525 MVALHTLWGV
+525 MLALHALWGV
-535 RAAAAGVAVGGLLMV
+535 RAAAAGVAAGGLLMV
-550 LVQLPAFVR
+550 LVQLPAFIR

-565 PRAKKA
+565 PRAA
-571 APRSQRDRDRPTL
+571 RVTGPARCQRDRDRPTL

-609 LAASLPPGAISHLNY
+609 LAASLPSGAISHLNY

-665 DLALASLA
+665 DLALACLA

-700 ADTLATA
+700 QDTLATA

-736 TWFPAFAMGAGLL
+736 TWFPALAMGAGLI

-758 VRWWGTYGIAAAN
+758 VGWWGIYGIAAAN
-771 AAGISTTAVL
+771 AAGITTTAVL
-781 LLTGLGSRIIAI
+781 LLTGLGSRIVPI
-793 QVRRVAVSISRLGVA
+793 QGGRVAVSIGRL
-808 AVAAAATGWI
+808 AVSAAAACATGWI
-818 AGPKIPDPMLS
+818 AGPMIPDPLLS

-839 MFGATGMAIR
+839 MFGATGTAIR

-857 GQISQLTQRFR
+857 GQIDRFTSQFTQRFR

>member
-1 MAGRPAGDPG
+1 MTDTTPWRPAAAATDLAAAAGRPPHPPESGG
-11 LVAVSAAPSG
+11 L
-21 NPSARTAVFG
+21 
-31 SAGYP
+31 
-36 GGASGRHSVRVAA
+36 
-49 SGFGETPGARAGQAG
+49 
-64 RAAVLSPTPGG
+64 
-75 SQTASAASRLRQS
+75 LR
-88 RPAGG
+88 G
-93 PAATSGGIQA
+93 PAA
-103 SESVTPGGSGAGGG
+103 VP
-117 QAVGEPSVPAA
+117 VPA
-128 PAPRGR
+128 P
-134 PRRARGAGGLAAT
+134 
-147 PGGIQASESA
+147 PG
-157 ASGGSQ
+157 
-163 AVGAAPGGRGRVRD
+163 
-177 ARRAGGLAATPG
+177 
-189 GGQASESV
+189 
-197 TPGGSGAGRSQATG
+197 TG
-211 EPFAPAAP
+211 
-219 SGSVPAGR
+219 
-227 GRPRRSRRA
+227 
-236 GGLAAASGGGQASES
+236 
-251 AAPGR
+251 
-256 NQASESVTPSGSG
+256 SGSG
-269 AGGSQATG
+269 T
-277 EPSGSVPAGRGRP
+277 
-290 RRSRRAGGLAAASG
+290 
-304 GIQASESA
+304 
-312 APSGSGP
+312 GSGP
-319 GGGQASESV
+319 GAAGSGHADPGPGPGGPGRPGRAGRGEGRGEGEESQR
-328 TPSGNGAGGGQ
+328 AA

-376 GHDSDAFLIAWTV
+376 GPDSDAFLIAWTV

-412 ALARRAAGRSA
+412 ALARRSASRAG

-437 LVRAT
+437 LVGAT
-442 LPRLVVL
+442 LPRLLVF
-449 LAAVASVLVVAAPA
+449 LAAVASVLVVAAPL
-463 VVAVL
+463 VVGVL
-468 APGLPDPALAVECTR
+468 APGLADPRLAVECTR
-483 LTALTVLSF
+483 LTALTVVSF

-506 SFLSP
+506 SFLPP

-525 MVALHTLWGV
+525 MVALHQAWGV
-535 RAAAAGVAVGGLLMV
+535 RAAALGVACGGLLMV

-565 PRAKKA
+565 TRARA
-571 APRSQRDRDRPTL
+571 SRAQRDRDRPTL

-658 ARRRVEQ
+658 ARRRIEQ

-694 RGAFTH
+694 RGAFTRE
-700 ADTLATA
+700 DTLATA
-707 SVMRVYGLG
+707 AVMRVYGVG

-736 TWFPAFAMGAGLL
+736 TWFPALAMGAGLL

-758 VRWWGTYGIAAAN
+758 AGWWGTYGIAAAN
-771 AAGISTTAVL
+771 AAGISTTAAL

-793 QVRRVAVSISRLGVA
+793 EVRRVGISLGRLS
-808 AVAAAATGWI
+808 VAAAAACGTGWL
-818 AGPKIPDPMLS
+818 AGPMIPDPLVS

-839 MFGATGMAIR
+839 MFAATGTAIR

-857 GQISQLTQRFR
+857 AQITQRFR
-868 NVR
+868 HVR